1 MNSWLIKID
10 YFLFYL
16 EFDLSYYGQWL
27 EMLIVECKLDYWFIR
42 YVILFLNSIKFSK
55 RGIFCKVYQ
64 GLNN

>member
-42 YVILFLNSIKFSK
+42 YVILFLNSI
-55 RGIFCKVYQ
+55 
-64 GLNN
+64 LNLLNEEYFVRYIRV